1 MPEGAS
7 PIFLFGAQDERID
20 AEQHQQLCGPV
31 GTASAGH
38 CEETETRT
46 AEHDVSPPTTVQF
59 SSVQPLDRFGR

>member
-46 AEHDVSPPTTVQF
+46 AEHVNPHDSSGQF
-59 SSVQPLDRFGR
+59 SSAP